1 MDKEKLSK
9 SISNLK
15 NLEEKFIAERKGE
28 FNILYEIGRDDRE
41 NYNSDILAFL
51 LDPSREHFHPEY
63 FTSFLKRMNLELP
76 KNPGSVVVT
85 REKSTDKNRR
95 IDIVIESDMW
105 ILGIECKINDTERD
119 DQLHDYAEDLISKAK
134 QKNKKPHLFFLTRSS
149 AENTSL
155 TAGDQKKISYKN
167 ITWGGDILPWLE
179 KLTVKVDEELLKSG
193 LRQYKDSVEIF
204 TNEKDWGHMTNEIL
218 KLFFEGGDINK
229 PVIKEHGMLNDLTNA
244 VEQFQYLVTI
254 HEAAK
259 KVSKDLG
266 QLDQNI
272 ELVLGTS
279 DDSLKT
285 VPFTFDE
292 FMKNNH
298 YWVGCKIPSNKG
310 DIYLAYDDKIQY
322 YYVCAKDEA
331 SFIKGI
337 KKIEFADD
345 DKYPWIWLADFGS
358 KLNVGEIVSL
368 IR

>member
-15 NLEEKFIAERKGE
+15 NLEEKFMAERKGE

-41 NYNSDILAFL
+41 NYNSDIFAFL

-105 ILGIECKINDTERD
+105 ILGIECKINDTEQAN
-119 DQLHDYAEDLISKAK
+119 QLHDYAEDLISKAK

-193 LRQYKDSVEIF
+193 LRQYIDSVKIF
-204 TNEKDWGHMTNEIL
+204 TREKDWGNIPLIMIL
-218 KLFFEGGDINK
+218 
-229 PVIKEHGMLNDLTNA
+229 
-244 VEQFQYLVTI
+244 
-254 HEAAK
+254 EAAK

-266 QLDQNI
+266 QSDQNI

-279 DDSLKT
+279 DKSLKT
-285 VPFTFDE
+285 TPFTVDE
-292 FMKNNH
+292 FMKGSFD
-298 YWVGCKIPSNKG
+298 WVGCKIPSNKG
-310 DIYLAYDDKIQY
+310 DIYLAYDDKTQY

-331 SFIKGI
+331 SFNKGI
-337 KKIEFADD
+337 KKIEFDD
-345 DKYPWIWLADFGS
+345 NSGYPWIWLADFGS